1 MRELAQQILK
11 KHWGYDAFRPGQ
23 IDIVESLMLGKDTLA
38 LLPTGG
44 GKSICFQVPA
54 ASKSGTSLVVSPLI
68 ALMKDQVETLNRKG
82 IPAAALHAGM
92 SRKAI
97 QHTLEQAL
105 HGEFKLL
112 YVSPERLATQ
122 NFRGYLPN
130 LNIQLLV
137 VDEAHCISMWGQDF
151 RPSYQRIAELRA
163 LLPGVPLAAFTASAP
178 AWIQDD
184 IIQGLQLQTPY
195 IHRGDFSRNNLIF
208 HALESQD
215 KANHIVRILGRSEGS
230 ALIFGHTRK
239 SVESIC
245 RTLIE
250 KGISASFYHAG
261 LPNGERSERQNQ
273 WVNNHVRVMVCTN
286 AFGMGVD
293 KPDVRLVIHS
303 FPPKNPEDYY
313 QEAGRAGRDG
323 NLSHCVLLHHPNDWQ
338 EIHESLLQ
346 QHPNEDT
353 LKHTYHGMLNAL
365 GVSDGEGEWQSHPV
379 NLALIAQQQNLHPK
393 NLYYAVKALEILGQ
407 WQWMEGNWQPA
418 TVMMTGPQHEI
429 YDFKEKQPA
438 YGILLDTLL
447 RGHGGI
453 FDHAVNINESSL
465 ARRLR
470 KSDFDREVSQEEIVQ
485 VQRMLQQMEKL
496 QLLRYQPST
505 EWPLLT
511 LTESRSLYP
520 SLNIDLL
527 QRLLKRRLQALEQLT
542 NYAVGESCRSAFW
555 RIHFTKET
563 QAPDC
568 GTCDICKRKNRKAG
582 DERSRK
588 FWHSTLL
595 KNPNSKAAYMLK
607 HFPVTQQA
615 LLVETLRIMLDEGCI
630 IENENQT
637 LSWVGESFLQ

>member
-1 MRELAQQILK
+1 MRDLAHQILS

-23 IDIVESLMLGKDTLA
+23 LAIVESLMQGNDTLA

-54 ASKSGTSLVVSPLI
+54 VSKSGTTLVVSPLI

-82 IPAAALHAGM
+82 IPAAALHAGL
-92 SRKAI
+92 SRQEI
-97 QHTLEQAL
+97 QNTLEHAL
-105 HGEFKLL
+105 HGTFKLL

-130 LNIQLLV
+130 LNVQLLV

-151 RPSYQRIAELRA
+151 RPSYQRLSELRQ
-163 LLPGVPLAAFTASAP
+163 LLPGIPMAAFTASAP

-184 IIQGLQLQTPY
+184 IIQGLQLRKPY

-215 KANHIVRILGRSEGS
+215 KANHIVRILGRSQGS
-230 ALIFGHTRK
+230 ALVFGHTRK
-239 SVESIC
+239 SVENLC
-245 RTLIE
+245 RILIE

-261 LPNGERSERQNQ
+261 LSNSERSERQNQ
-273 WVNNHVRVMVCTN
+273 WVHNTVRVMVCTN

-323 NLSHCVLLHHPNDWQ
+323 QLSHCVLLHHPNDWK

-346 QHPNEDT
+346 QHPSEEI
-353 LKHTYHGMLNAL
+353 LKHAYHGILNAL
-365 GVSDGEGEWQSHPV
+365 GISDGEGEWQSHPV
-379 NLALIAQQQNLHPK
+379 NLALIAQQLNLHPK

-418 TVMMTGPQHEI
+418 TVMMTGPHDEI
-429 YDFKEKQPA
+429 YAFKEQHPA
-438 YGILLDTLL
+438 YGILLDSLL

-453 FDHAVNINESSL
+453 FDHPVNIHEASL

-470 KSDFDREVSQEEIVQ
+470 KGDFDREVSNEEILQ
-485 VQRMLQQMEKL
+485 VQRMLGQMEKL
-496 QLLRYQPST
+496 QLMRYQPAT
-505 EWPLLT
+505 EWPMLS

-520 SLNIDLL
+520 SLNMPLL
-527 QRLLKRRLQALEQLT
+527 QRLLHRRLEALDQLIH
-542 NYAVGESCRSAFW
+542 YAQSNECRSAFW
-555 RIHFTKET
+555 RSHFTAET
-563 QAPDC
+563 QPPSC
-568 GTCDICKRKNRKAG
+568 GTCDVCKRKDRIAG
-582 DERSRK
+582 DARSRK
-588 FWHSTLL
+588 FWHNELL
-595 KNPNSKAAYMLK
+595 KHPNSKVSYVLK
-607 HFPVTQQA
+607 HFPVTQQQ
-615 LLVETLRIMLDEGCI
+615 LLIETLRIMLDEGCI

>member
-1 MRELAQQILK
+1 
-11 KHWGYDAFRPGQ
+11 
-23 IDIVESLMLGKDTLA
+23 
-38 LLPTGG
+38 
-44 GKSICFQVPA
+44 
-54 ASKSGTSLVVSPLI
+54 
-68 ALMKDQVETLNRKG
+68 
-82 IPAAALHAGM
+82 
-92 SRKAI
+92 
-97 QHTLEQAL
+97 
-105 HGEFKLL
+105 
-112 YVSPERLATQ
+112 
-122 NFRGYLPN
+122 
-130 LNIQLLV
+130 
-137 VDEAHCISMWGQDF
+137 
-151 RPSYQRIAELRA
+151 
-163 LLPGVPLAAFTASAP
+163 
-178 AWIQDD
+178 
-184 IIQGLQLQTPY
+184 
-195 IHRGDFSRNNLIF
+195 
-208 HALESQD
+208 
-215 KANHIVRILGRSEGS
+215 
-230 ALIFGHTRK
+230 
-239 SVESIC
+239 
-245 RTLIE
+245 
-250 KGISASFYHAG
+250 
-261 LPNGERSERQNQ
+261 
-273 WVNNHVRVMVCTN
+273 
-286 AFGMGVD
+286 
-293 KPDVRLVIHS
+293 
-303 FPPKNPEDYY
+303 
-313 QEAGRAGRDG
+313 
-323 NLSHCVLLHHPNDWQ
+323 
-338 EIHESLLQ
+338 
-346 QHPNEDT
+346 
-353 LKHTYHGMLNAL
+353 
-365 GVSDGEGEWQSHPV
+365 
-379 NLALIAQQQNLHPK
+379 
-393 NLYYAVKALEILGQ
+393 
-407 WQWMEGNWQPA
+407 MEGNWQPA

-470 KSDFDREVSQEEIVQ
+470 KSDFEREVSQEEIVQ

-555 RIHFTKET
+555 RIHFTEET
-563 QAPDC
+563 HAPDC